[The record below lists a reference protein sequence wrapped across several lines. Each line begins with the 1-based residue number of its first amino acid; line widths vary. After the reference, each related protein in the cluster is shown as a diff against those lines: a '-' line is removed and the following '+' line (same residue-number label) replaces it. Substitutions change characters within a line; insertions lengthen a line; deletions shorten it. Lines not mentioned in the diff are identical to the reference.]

1 MPNTTQFAEIAS
13 LLGEASR
20 SRMLAALMDGRALT
34 ATELALESD
43 VSPSTASSH
52 LTKLVTAGL
61 VEMTKRGRHRY
72 FRISG
77 PEVASVI
84 ESLSI
89 LSAHVGRSAV
99 RTGPNDAALRRARVC
114 YDHLAGEYAVS
125 LLSRMRS
132 RGFITGPEPVPA
144 LTGKGVKWLETFG
157 VDVDALST
165 RRRPLCLACLDW
177 SERRTHLAGAVG
189 AALLERLFAL
199 RLVRRETGTRTLHFS
214 PRGERFLEL
223 LEIR

>member
-1 MPNTTQFAEIAS
+1 MADTTQFAGIAA

-61 VEMTKRGRHRY
+61 VEMTRQGRHRY

-89 LSAHVGRSAV
+89 LSAHVRRSAL
-99 RTGPNDAALRRARVC
+99 RTGPSDAGLRRARVC
-114 YDHLAGEYAVS
+114 YDHLAGECAVS
-125 LLSRMRS
+125 LLARMRT
-132 RGFITGPEPVPA
+132 RGFVTGPDSVPA
-144 LTGKGVKWLETFG
+144 LTARGVKWLEALG
-157 VDVDALST
+157 VDVDALSAG
-165 RRRPLCLACLDW
+165 RRPLCLACLDW
-177 SERRTHLAGAVG
+177 SERRTHLAGSVG
-189 AALLERLFAL
+189 AALLDRLFAL
-199 RLVRRETGTRTLHFS
+199 RFVRRETGTRALRFS